1 VTLVALQ
8 RLRRA
13 TLVPGALLAA
23 GSAAAC
29 AGRSGPAWAAS
40 PLAPPARDGA
50 TRLARGVVH
59 RTLAWTGASPWRAEL
74 LEVDLACGAT
84 LSARKAGDA
93 AVGRAGTLALVRE
106 AARTRDDVAGGA
118 NADFFSFR
126 PAGVPVTAH
135 VAAWRVVTGP
145 DRGRPVFALD
155 ADGRPWFGTL
165 AADGWAAPQGWG
177 DTLALA
183 GWNRAA
189 PGALALYD
197 PAYGARTDSVAGRL
211 FVTLGRP
218 DVAPTTP
225 IPHAAPARRTV
236 LAVDSGAAAALPA
249 DGAVLALASDAPDTV
264 RRRLAALRPGADAV
278 AIAARL
284 APIVPREA
292 VGGHPILLA
301 GGAPVPGADRAGD
314 AGFAGRNPRTAVGLS
329 RDRRRLLLVT
339 VDGRRPGWSV
349 GMSLAELTALLQGL
363 GAWEALNLDG
373 GGSTTLVVRAPGA
386 AGGFRIANQPSDSA
400 GERPVANALV
410 VHACPRR

>member
-1 VTLVALQ
+1 M
-8 RLRRA
+8 LRRPRSA
-13 TLVPGALLAA
+13 TLALGALLATVT
-23 GSAAAC
+23 GSAC
-29 AGRSGPAWAAS
+29 AGRSRPSWTGSA
-40 PLAPPARDGA
+40 LARPAREGA
-50 TRLARGVVH
+50 TRLAPGVVH
-59 RTLAWTGASPWRAEL
+59 RTLAWTGAAPWRAEV

-84 LSARKAGDA
+84 VAAHKAGGA

-135 VAAWRVVTGP
+135 VGGSRVVTGP
-145 DRGRPVFALD
+145 AADRPVFALD
-155 ADGRPWFGTL
+155 AHGRPWFGTL
-165 AADGWAAPQGWG
+165 AVSGWATAAGRG

-197 PAYGARTDSVAGRL
+197 AAYGARTDSIGGRL

-218 DVAPTTP
+218 DPAVTPTG
-225 IPHAAPARRTV
+225 IPHRVPTRRAV
-236 LAVDSGAAAALPA
+236 LAVDSGAAAPLPA
-249 DGAVLALASDAPDTV
+249 DGAVLVLAADAPGSV
-264 RRRLAALRPGADAV
+264 RRRLAALRPGADS
-278 AIAARL
+278 IALTVRL
-284 APIVPREA
+284 APVVPREA
-292 VGGHPILLA
+292 VGGHPLLLHE
-301 GGAPVPGADRAGD
+301 GAPVAGADRAGD
-314 AGFAGRNPRTAVGLS
+314 AGFIGRNPRTAVGLS
-329 RDRRRLLLVT
+329 RDRRHLLLVT

-373 GGSTTLVVRAPGA
+373 GGSTTLVVRAPDA
-386 AGGFRIANQPSDSA
+386 AGGLRIANQPSDSA

-410 VHACPRR
+410 VHACRRR